1 MGCAEKGSDIR
12 MYTSSHIYKYASHY
26 VVFGVDHVLSLVMPT
41 AQLASCRLL
50 GWAVIGPARAGKSA
64 PAQSQLGL
72 ARANRIP
79 PKKSVR
85 GGPLKM
91 SQNT

>member
-1 MGCAEKGSDIR
+1 
-12 MYTSSHIYKYASHY
+12 
-26 VVFGVDHVLSLVMPT
+26 MPT
-41 AQLASCRLL
+41 AWLASCRLL
-50 GWAVIGPARAGKSA
+50 GWAVIGPARVGKSA
-64 PAQSQLGL
+64 PTHSWLGL

-79 PKKSVR
+79 PKKSAR